1 MIVYIVG
8 DFFMNLNKTF
18 DCIAHDLLIAN
29 LDLTPK
35 CF

>member
-1 MIVYIVG
+1 MILYVVG
-8 DFFMNLNKTF
+8 DVFMNLNKTF
-18 DCIAHDLLIAN
+18 DWILHDLLIAN